1 MKKLIKLCLSF
12 LLLSILS
19 ACANQQPPVHSLGVS
34 SDGRYVI
41 SAHRGGKLFLWD
53 IQKKEK
59 KLLAK
64 NAFSYSAY
72 FIPDSHEFMWQDGNN
87 VVHIQNVEGK
97 EVLQFPHF
105 KTEGQIMSAD
115 KSFYLSAD
123 EWGKFYKGYGKNLV
137 PIYTD
142 APISPS
148 QPYTFSI
155 IGDKFLSVGNGWDGR
170 NGEVAE
176 TKLTTNPINPDKY
189 KKDSYRGVTLWD
201 KNTLKPLIRFYGNA
215 LLTTGKISP
224 DGKWVVTG
232 STHRGHFMWSIQNP
246 YKRLGVAKPESGIY
260 NNETKSRDTSKLLP
274 IPQKFEKLQ
283 TAKLFEVLSV
293 GFLSDK
299 DFILID
305 RDRNARIHP
314 IYTTGDS
321 WMKTYVDLGDR
332 RGSSQSNLS
341 AGSSPK
347 AGILVISQGSGIAVF
362 RYHSATKELEKIW
375 VAD

>member
-1 MKKLIKLCLSF
+1 M
-12 LLLSILS
+12 
-19 ACANQQPPVHSLGVS
+19 HSLGVS

-176 TKLTTNPINPDKY
+176 TKLTANPVNPDKY
-189 KKDSYRGVTLWD
+189 KKTVIRG
-201 KNTLKPLIRFYGNA
+201 
-215 LLTTGKISP
+215 
-224 DGKWVVTG
+224 
-232 STHRGHFMWSIQNP
+232 
-246 YKRLGVAKPESGIY
+246 
-260 NNETKSRDTSKLLP
+260 
-274 IPQKFEKLQ
+274 
-283 TAKLFEVLSV
+283 
-293 GFLSDK
+293 
-299 DFILID
+299 
-305 RDRNARIHP
+305 
-314 IYTTGDS
+314 
-321 WMKTYVDLGDR
+321 
-332 RGSSQSNLS
+332 
-341 AGSSPK
+341 
-347 AGILVISQGSGIAVF
+347 
-362 RYHSATKELEKIW
+362 
-375 VAD
+375 

>member
-1 MKKLIKLCLSF
+1 MKRLIKLLINIF
-12 LLLSILS
+12 LLSILS

-59 KLLAK
+59 KHLSD

-97 EVLQFPHF
+97 EILQFPHF
-105 KTEGQIMSAD
+105 KTEGQIISAD

-123 EWGKFYKGYGKNLV
+123 EWGKFYKGYGKDLV

-155 IGDKFLSVGNGWDGR
+155 VGDKFLSVGNGKRGR

-176 TKLTTNPINPDKY
+176 TKLTANPVNSDKY

-201 KNTLKPLIRFYGNA
+201 KNTLKPLARLYGNSGRTMG
-215 LLTTGKISP
+215 LISP
-224 DGKWVVTG
+224 DGKWIVATSENG
-232 STHRGHFMWSIQNP
+232 QRYMWSLLNP
-246 YKRLGVAKPESGIY
+246 NQRSRLADTDGLFKD
-260 NNETKSRDTSKLLP
+260 ETMTDDKSKLLS
-274 IPQKFEKLQ
+274 IPEKFKDKLISRSSSFAVAFV
-283 TAKLFEVLSV
+283 TE
-293 GFLSDK
+293 K
-299 DFILID
+299 DFILLPNSND
-305 RDRNARIHP
+305 ELALL
-314 IYTTGDS
+314 YTTGDPWIKS
-321 WMKTYVDLGDR
+321 YVEIGNKPEISK
-332 RGSSQSNLS
+332 GNLS
-341 AGSSPK
+341 IASAYK
-347 AGILVISQGSGIAVF
+347 ANILVTGQYGRGGINVYK
-362 RYHSATKELEKIW
+362 YHPATKELEKIW

>member
-12 LLLSILS
+12 FLLSILS
-19 ACANQQPPVHSLGVS
+19 ACANQQPPAHSLGVS

-59 KLLAK
+59 TLLAK
-64 NAFSYSAY
+64 NAFSSSAY

-97 EVLQFPHF
+97 EVSQFPHF
-105 KTEGQIMSAD
+105 KTRGQIISAD

-123 EWGKFYKGYGKNLV
+123 EWGKFYKGHGKNLV

-155 IGDKFLSVGNGWDGR
+155 VGNYLLSVGDTLS
-170 NGEVAE
+170 AKDDPPAQ
-176 TKLTTNPINPDKY
+176 TKLTANPVNSNKY
-189 KKDSYRGVTLWD
+189 KKDSYSGVTLWD
-201 KNTLKPLIRFYGNA
+201 KTTLKPIAKLYGNTGR
-215 LLTTGKISP
+215 TTGKLSP
-224 DGKWVVTG
+224 DGKWIVTG
-232 STHRGHFMWSIQNP
+232 STHRGNFMWSLDNF
-246 YKRLGVAKPESGIY
+246 KRKFINIGKIY
-260 NNETKSRDTSKLLP
+260 NEKTGHYESNNDLI
-274 IPQKFEKLQ
+274 IPKKFENFQ
-283 TAKLFEVLSV
+283 VAQLFDVSSIA
-293 GFLSDK
+293 FLSNK

-305 RDRNARIHP
+305 RNLYARIHP

-321 WMKTYVDLGDR
+321 WIKSYVDLGDR
-332 RGSSQSNLS
+332 KGSSQSNLS
-341 AGSSPK
+341 TGSSPK

-362 RYHSATKELEKIW
+362 RYHPATKDLEKIW